1 MTGVQTC
8 ALPIFN
14 ETDKKL
20 LYQQI
25 LWSPKKVR
33 ENFPIYSSPEK
44 EFLPDVNIVLC
55 ETNHHIFYDSYV
67 GPKIAYNV
75 WESTLQP
82 QGYFNKLLEFDELWV
97 PSKWQKDCTV
107 AQGYPEDKIK
117 VVPEGVDVH
126 TFYPDN
132 TVTHPL
138 TKDKFTFFVAGRW
151 DYRKSIKEI
160 IETFIK
166 TFNNNEPVE
175 LIISVD
181 NPFSNDGLNSTE
193 ERLEHYGLVDDRIK
207 VDRKSTRL
215 NSSHIPLSRMPSSA

>member
-1 MTGVQTC
+1 M
-8 ALPIFN
+8 
-14 ETDKKL
+14 
-20 LYQQI
+20 
-25 LWSPKKVR
+25 
-33 ENFPIYSSPEK
+33 
-44 EFLPDVNIVLC
+44 PDVNIVLC
-55 ETNHHIFYDSYV
+55 ETNHHIFYDNYI
-67 GPKIAYNV
+67 GPKIAFNV

-181 NPFSNDGLNSTE
+181 NPFSNDGLKTTE
-193 ERLEHYGLVDDRIK
+193 EIGRAHV
-207 VDRKSTRL
+207 
-215 NSSHIPLSRMPSSA
+215 